1 MDRGE
6 AAARACP
13 RDYVAAGLIAA
24 ASTWIGNA
32 RRIAATADWT
42 EPAHLWI
49 ALIGAPSAG
58 KTPALQPMIAASRA
72 LERDAEPAWHETLA
86 RYERDAE
93 AARANDKSWREA
105 VRSAAAEGSPLPN
118 RPAEAE
124 EPMAPP
130 KPRVMTMDTST
141 QELQRLLSENLRG
154 LVHVRDELA
163 GWLGGFDQYGGNGA
177 DRAFFLECWNGGA
190 YVCDRVKFHCAP
202 VRIEHASLAILGGM
216 VPDKLREA
224 LADAD
229 DGLAARL
236 IYIWP
241 ELTPITPLVDRGTD
255 ATERRDKLLSAAR
268 RLHEL
273 AMGADDHGVPAP
285 RALPLDKD
293 ARALFNELRCDAMS
307 SARSAVGLAAGWHGK
322 NPGRTLRLALMYQF
336 LAWAVRQDAEPVS
349 ISADAMARAGGY
361 LDYAAGMLD
370 RVTAG
375 LAIGRAEADAAVIAR
390 YLLARRP
397 ACLNER
403 QLYQA
408 PGYAW
413 ARNSER
419 RRAALAVLT
428 RAGWIRQPT
437 AGGHGR
443 PRRDW
448 DVSPHLAEVRR

>member
-1 MDRGE
+1 MVE
-6 AAARACP
+6 MVP
-13 RDYVAAGLIAA
+13 
-24 ASTWIGNA
+24 
-32 RRIAATADWT
+32 TA
-42 EPAHLWI
+42 H
-49 ALIGAPSAG
+49 S
-58 KTPALQPMIAASRA
+58 
-72 LERDAEPAWHETLA
+72 
-86 RYERDAE
+86 
-93 AARANDKSWREA
+93 
-105 VRSAAAEGSPLPN
+105 
-118 RPAEAE
+118 
-124 EPMAPP
+124 
-130 KPRVMTMDTST
+130 
-141 QELQRLLSENLRG
+141 
-154 LVHVRDELA
+154 
-163 GWLGGFDQYGGNGA
+163 
-177 DRAFFLECWNGGA
+177 FLECWNGGA
-190 YVCDRVKFHCAP
+190 YVCDRVKFHSTP

-241 ELTPITPLVDRGTD
+241 EPTPITPLVDRGTD
-255 ATERRDKLLSAAR
+255 ATERRDQLLSAAR

-273 AMGADDHGVPAP
+273 TMAADDHGVPAP
-285 RALPLDKD
+285 RTLPLDKD
-293 ARALFNELRCDAMS
+293 ARALFNEQRCDAMS
-307 SARSAVGLAAGWHGK
+307 SARSAVGLAAGWNGK
-322 NPGRTLRLALMYQF
+322 NPGRTLRLALVYQF

-349 ISADAMARAGGY
+349 ISADAIARAGGY

-390 YLLARRP
+390 YLIARRP

-419 RRAALAVLT
+419 RRTALAVLT
-428 RAGWIRQPT
+428 HAGWIRQPT

-443 PRRDW
+443 PRLDW
-448 DVSPHLAEVRR
+448 DVSPHLAEIRR